1 ALCNYSISLQEAI
14 INAIENEIS
23 NDIKN
28 NTISFNTQDSLNTVT
43 SIANN
48 IQVILPQT
56 VSISNNQSSEIPDVE
71 LSYNGIFLYSNTL
84 SKLFI
89 IDGFK
94 SATINEMNSNNDQII
109 INDLNEAFTSNII
122 NVSYYDNM

>member
-1 ALCNYSISLQEAI
+1 MQEAI

-28 NTISFNTQDSLNTVT
+28 NTISFNTQGSLNTVT

-94 SATINEMNSNNDQII
+94 SATINEINSNNDQTI